1 MATYAIV
8 SERGHW
14 TTRGVLATIEREV
27 DVESPAEAEAL
38 ERDHGRRAVVMLAG
52 CGGRGDSVLVDDDGQ
67 ARPAPA
73 ALVAERDAGR
83 LTGCR
88 I

>member
-14 TTRGVLATIEREV
+14 TTRGVLATIEREI
-27 DVESPAEAEAL
+27 DVEDRAHEETI
-38 ERDHGRRAVVMLAG
+38 EREYGRRAVVLLAG
-52 CGGRGDSVLVDDDGQ
+52 CGGRGDAVLVDDDGQ
-67 ARPAPA
+67 ARPAPP
-73 ALVAERDAGR
+73 ALVAARDAGQ

-88 I
+88 V